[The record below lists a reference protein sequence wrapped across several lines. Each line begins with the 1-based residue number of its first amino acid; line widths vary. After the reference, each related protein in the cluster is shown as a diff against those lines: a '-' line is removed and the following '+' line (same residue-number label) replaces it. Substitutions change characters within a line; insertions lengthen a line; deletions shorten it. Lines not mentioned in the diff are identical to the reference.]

1 MRWMMSI
8 LVMLLTAQVAAQE
21 TFDLDHAQWNS
32 LLAAHVSWTDNGSAS
47 VVDYA
52 GFVTD
57 RDALNAYLAS
67 ASKVTSSAYE
77 GWKKVDRE
85 AFLIN
90 VYNAATVQLILTRY
104 PGLKSIKDLGS
115 LFSSPWKKEVINLLG
130 KPRSL
135 DDIEHT
141 MLRGAPDYSEPRIHF
156 AVNCA
161 SIGCPALR
169 PEAFVG
175 SRLAAQLDDQSK
187 RFLADRTRN
196 RYKPGEG
203 VQVSKIFD
211 WYGDDFKKHAGSVSQ
226 FLASYADA
234 LKLDV
239 DAKSRLESGTLSISY
254 TDYDWRLNDK

>member
-8 LVMLLTAQVAAQE
+8 IVLLLTAHVSAQE
-21 TFDLDHAQWNS
+21 KFDLDHSQWNS
-32 LLAAHVSWTDNGSAS
+32 LLAAHVSWTDDGGTS

-52 GFVTD
+52 GFAKD
-57 RDALNAYLAS
+57 RDALDAYLAR
-67 ASKVTSSAYE
+67 ASNVSISTYE
-77 GWKKVDRE
+77 GWKKADRD

-104 PGLKSIKDLGS
+104 PDLKSIKDLGS

-175 SRLAAQLDDQSK
+175 SRLAAQLDDQTH
-187 RFLADRTRN
+187 RFLGDRTRN
-196 RYKPGEG
+196 RYEVGEG
-203 VQVSKIFD
+203 LQVSRIFD
-211 WYGDDFKKHAGSVSQ
+211 WYDDDFENHAGSVSR

-234 LKLDV
+234 LKLD
-239 DAKSRLESGTLSISY
+239 AAARSRLESGTLSISY
-254 TDYDWRLNDK
+254 TDYDWQLNDK